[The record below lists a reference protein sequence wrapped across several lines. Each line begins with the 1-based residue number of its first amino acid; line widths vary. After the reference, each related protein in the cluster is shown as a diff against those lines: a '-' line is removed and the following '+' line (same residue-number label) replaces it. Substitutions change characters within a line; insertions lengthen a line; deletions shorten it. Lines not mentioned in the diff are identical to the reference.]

1 MSIKNFSILVAIDGS
16 ESSMKA
22 VDYAIE
28 LAKKQDN
35 SRLAVLN
42 ILDIDTAK
50 QVSSSIITAPTYG
63 LEDYELHKKAV
74 LEWLDAI
81 KKKCENEGI
90 QTEIKVIGGPSPV
103 PDSII
108 IYAENENVDLIV
120 VGTRGRSGF
129 KKLLLGS
136 VASKVVTYA
145 HCPVPCSKVKMKPKL
160 NKEWHQQHRMPK
172 NPTLDQRIEWHLEHQ
187 KNCSCRPIASNLLKQ
202 IRRKGFGSQ

>member
-1 MSIKNFSILVAIDGS
+1 MSTKNFSILAAIDGS
-16 ESSMKA
+16 DSSMKA

-35 SRLAVLN
+35 SRLTLLN
-42 ILDIDTAK
+42 ILDMDTIK
-50 QVSSSIITAPTYG
+50 QLSSSIITAPTYG
-63 LEDYELHKKAV
+63 LEEYELHKKAV

-81 KKKCENEGI
+81 KSKCENEGI

-103 PDSII
+103 SDSIL

-120 VGTRGRSGF
+120 VGTKGRSGF

-145 HCPVPCSKVKMKPKL
+145 HCPVLVVK
-160 NKEWHQQHRMPK
+160 
-172 NPTLDQRIEWHLEHQ
+172 
-187 KNCSCRPIASNLLKQ
+187 
-202 IRRKGFGSQ
+202 

>member
-1 MSIKNFSILVAIDGS
+1 MSTKNFSILVAIDGS

-28 LAKKQDN
+28 LAKKQNN
-35 SRLAVLN
+35 SRLTLLN
-42 ILDIDTAK
+42 IIDIDTPK
-50 QVSSSIITAPTYG
+50 QMSSSIITAPTYG
-63 LEDYELHKKAV
+63 LEEYELHKKAV

-81 KKKCENEGI
+81 KSKCEKEGI
-90 QTEIKVIGGPSPV
+90 QTEIKVIGEPSPV

-108 IYAENENVDLIV
+108 IYAENEIVDLIV

-145 HCPVPCSKVKMKPKL
+145 HCPVLVVK
-160 NKEWHQQHRMPK
+160 
-172 NPTLDQRIEWHLEHQ
+172 
-187 KNCSCRPIASNLLKQ
+187 
-202 IRRKGFGSQ
+202 

>member
-1 MSIKNFSILVAIDGS
+1 
-16 ESSMKA
+16 MKA

-35 SRLAVLN
+35 SRLTVLN

-63 LEDYELHKKAV
+63 LEEYELHKKAV

-81 KKKCENEGI
+81 KRKCENKGI
-90 QTEIKVIGGPSPV
+90 QTEIKVIGGPSPI

-129 KKLLLGS
+129 KKLLR
-136 VASKVVTYA
+136 V
-145 HCPVPCSKVKMKPKL
+145 
-160 NKEWHQQHRMPK
+160 
-172 NPTLDQRIEWHLEHQ
+172 
-187 KNCSCRPIASNLLKQ
+187 
-202 IRRKGFGSQ
+202 

>member
-1 MSIKNFSILVAIDGS
+1 MSTKNYSILVAIDGS

-22 VDYAIE
+22 VDYGIE
-28 LAKKQDN
+28 LAKKEDN
-35 SRLAVLN
+35 PRITVLN

-63 LEDYELHKKAV
+63 LEEYELHKKAV

-81 KKKCENEGI
+81 KTKCENEGI

-136 VASKVVTYA
+136 VASKVVTYS
-145 HCPVPCSKVKMKPKL
+145 HCPVLVVK
-160 NKEWHQQHRMPK
+160 
-172 NPTLDQRIEWHLEHQ
+172 
-187 KNCSCRPIASNLLKQ
+187 
-202 IRRKGFGSQ
+202 